1 MKSLLLATTLMGIV
15 IAANNTT
22 SSTAHNITV
31 YGGVTVANYPASVIE
46 ADACGGTTLTWSDQ
60 SVIAA
65 TSSNVTLLNAGA
77 TFKYNHY
84 EVTFKTVG
92 ETRTAS
98 GNGST
103 STVTFSRACE
113 LYGTSNTFSSKVCT
127 EGSMVWQGLGTT
139 TTASPTVTTIADVEE
154 LGSGEILVTAGF
166 EKLPASSL
174 SC

>member
-65 TSSNVTLLNAGA
+65 TSSNVTLLNVIGHLQALAIMLTLVPGRS
-77 TFKYNHY
+77 NIQIQSLRGHIQ
-84 EVTFKTVG
+84 
-92 ETRTAS
+92 
-98 GNGST
+98 NG
-103 STVTFSRACE
+103 R
-113 LYGTSNTFSSKVCT
+113 
-127 EGSMVWQGLGTT
+127 
-139 TTASPTVTTIADVEE
+139 
-154 LGSGEILVTAGF
+154 
-166 EKLPASSL
+166 
-174 SC
+174 